1 MNIESEVLQK
11 HYPFKLNRL
20 ELNNG
25 NATNYIDEGEGD
37 PIVMVHGNPTWSFY
51 YRNLVNEFKDRYR
64 VIVPDHMGCGF
75 SDKPQDYEY
84 TLDNHVKNLN
94 ALIERLELK
103 NITLV
108 VHDWGGA
115 IGMGHAVTN
124 PANIKKIVIFNS
136 AAFRSQSIPATIN
149 LCKMAGIGEFIV
161 RHFNAFAYPATFM
174 AVEKPLP
181 QDVKKAYLLPYG
193 NYHDRVAV
201 ANFVKD
207 IPLREDHRTYP
218 TLTNIEE
225 NLQHLNCPKLIVWGG
240 KDFCFHKEFFD
251 RWLEFFPD
259 AETMYLDKAGHYVL
273 EDAIDEIIPRLNEFI
288 N

>member
-1 MNIESEVLQK
+1 MNIESEILQK

-20 ELNNG
+20 ELADG

-51 YRNLVNEFKDRYR
+51 YRNLVNEFKERYR

-75 SDKPQDYEY
+75 SDKPQNYEY

-94 ALIERLELK
+94 TLVKKLGLK
-103 NITLV
+103 NITLI

-115 IGMGHAVTN
+115 IGMGHAITN
-124 PANIKKIVIFNS
+124 PENIKKIVVFNS

-149 LCKMAGIGEFIV
+149 LCKVAGVGEFIV

-174 AVEKPLP
+174 AVEKALP
-181 QDVKKAYLLPYG
+181 KDIKRAYLLPYG
-193 NYHDRVAV
+193 NYHDRIAV

-207 IPLREDHRTYP
+207 IPLDENHRTYP
-218 TLTNIEE
+218 VLANIEK
-225 NLQHLNCPKLIVWGG
+225 NLGKLNCPKLIVWGG

-251 RWLEFFPD
+251 RWLDFFPD
-259 AETMYLDKAGHYVL
+259 AETMYLDQAGHYVL
-273 EDAIDEIIPRLNEFI
+273 EDAIDEIIPRLKQFI